1 MRHFPNFSF
10 IAWLLLTSCNQN
22 VKHVPK
28 QSEFELSANL
38 GGIGYL
44 DTIQTIHIATT
55 LFNPTNDT
63 LSFVTMTCSYEDLFL
78 TDTSIFKVQS
88 RYDCFKNG
96 PIVTSIPPGEKID
109 QFIMI
114 SPISKDIKIGD
125 HKLRIG
131 MYLLTPKKEDGFEG
145 IAKQYE
151 QRQNAKIIWS
161 NEIDLKRLYRRIY
174 R

>member
-1 MRHFPNFSF
+1 MRHFSKFSF

-22 VKHVPK
+22 VKHVAK
-28 QSEFELSANL
+28 QSEFELSASL

-44 DTIQTIHIATT
+44 DSTQVIHIATT

-63 LSFVTMTCSYEDLFL
+63 LNFVTMDCSYEDLFV
-78 TDTSIFKVQS
+78 TDTSIFIVQS
-88 RYDCFKNG
+88 RYDCYKNG
-96 PIVTSIPPGEKID
+96 RIVIRIPPKEKID

-114 SPISKDIKIGD
+114 RPTSKDIKIGD
-125 HKLRIG
+125 HKIRIG
-131 MYLLTPKKEDGFEG
+131 MYLLTPKKEEE
-145 IAKQYE
+145 IIRPYE
-151 QRQNAKIIWS
+151 QRQNGKIIWS

>member
-1 MRHFPNFSF
+1 MRRLFKFSF
-10 IAWLLLTSCNQN
+10 IASLLFISCNQN

-28 QSEFELSANL
+28 QSEFELTANL
-38 GGIGYL
+38 GGIEHL
-44 DTIQTIHIATT
+44 DTTQVIHIATT

-88 RYDCFKNG
+88 RYDCFKNS
-96 PIVTSIPPGEKID
+96 PIVNRIPPQGKID

-114 SPISKDIKIGD
+114 RPTSKDIKIGD